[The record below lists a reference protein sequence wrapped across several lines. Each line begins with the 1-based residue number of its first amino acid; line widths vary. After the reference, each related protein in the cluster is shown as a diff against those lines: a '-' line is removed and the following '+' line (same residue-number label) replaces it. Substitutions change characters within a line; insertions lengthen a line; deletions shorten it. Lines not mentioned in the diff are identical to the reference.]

1 MGKDLFHKDFKEKII
16 YDAIKYNYHN
26 MINDCKNLEKF
37 LNDVDLS
44 ESLKLAVTKTSQNH
58 LDYERIKDVIEM
70 DYDKKLDITFD
81 DYFYFLHWNL

>member
-1 MGKDLFHKDFKEKII
+1 
-16 YDAIKYNYHN
+16 

-81 DYFYFLHWNL
+81 DYFLFSTDRKSVV